1 MRGHPQRKSELITL
15 YHRYLYIEKNAVW
28 TQLGTTC
35 SLRNPLGG
43 PDNQPC
49 GLEDFILHCYKIR
62 EMLWEIFDSAET
74 GNFQECKESVHFL
87 SCKGWTM
94 LGTSAHFL
102 TVAFIEGISTSLNS
116 ASEGRRWKAYAPVHI
131 SSWPGVDGGHVLELW
146 RNFSLCHLAKS

>member
-43 PDNQPC
+43 PGNQPC

-74 GNFQECKESVHFL
+74 GNFQECKESVHL
-87 SCKGWTM
+87 SKLQRVGNAW
-94 LGTSAHFL
+94 HFCPLPDSCLHGRHKHL
-102 TVAFIEGISTSLNS
+102 TELCLRRQKMEGICSC
-116 ASEGRRWKAYAPVHI
+116 AHI
-131 SSWPGVDGGHVLELW
+131 LLARHGWCSRDRAMEKL
-146 RNFSLCHLAKS
+146 FSLPFG